1 MTNSR
6 DCHFLLLGKILK
18 DESTIEEN
26 CLKEDDFLVL
36 LVSNANRQKQV
47 KPTESTPVAATAEST
62 SVTKKDLSTES
73 KDDALP
79 QKMTSSVGSEE
90 RAGTADSAFAVGSGL
105 EGIIL
110 NLMEMSGFERDIVIK
125 ALRAAFNNPDRAAEF
140 LFSGHIPETPQAGP
154 PGSIPRPPRG
164 PLNPNSPLAFLGQDP
179 QFQQLKSVIMQN
191 PSMAAPILQ
200 QIGAA
205 NPRLLQVPLIFEF
218 LHF

>member
-1 MTNSR
+1 M
-6 DCHFLLLGKILK
+6 
-18 DESTIEEN
+18 
-26 CLKEDDFLVL
+26 L

-47 KPTESTPVAATAEST
+47 KLTESTPVAATAEST
-62 SVTKKDLSTES
+62 SVTKNTLSTES
-73 KDDALP
+73 KDDSLP
-79 QKMTSSVGSEE
+79 QKTTSSVGSEE
-90 RAGTADSAFAVGSGL
+90 RTGAADSVFAVGPEL

-110 NLMEMSGFERDIVIK
+110 NLMEMGGFERDVVIK

-140 LFSGHIPETPQAGP
+140 LFSGHIPETSQAGP
-154 PGSIPRPPRG
+154 PGSITRPPRG

-205 NPRLLQVPLIFEF
+205 NPRLLQVYLVLEF
-218 LHF
+218 LYF